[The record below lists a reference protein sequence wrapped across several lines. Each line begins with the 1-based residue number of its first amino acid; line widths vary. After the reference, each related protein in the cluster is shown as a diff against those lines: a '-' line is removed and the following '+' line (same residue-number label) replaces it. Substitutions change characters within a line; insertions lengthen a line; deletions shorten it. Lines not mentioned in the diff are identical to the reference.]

1 MAKKDNPSGS
11 HRFNDYYGEKYGQ
24 RWAALKEA
32 MLKESH
38 PILLSDKLVSPY
50 YMDQASIIAADILP
64 ISENYSVLDMC
75 AAPGGKTLVI
85 ALRLN
90 GTGSLVS
97 NDRSAARRNRLLKV
111 LDSCLSQNLRSVVKV
126 TGHDSS
132 KWSLYEKDM
141 YDCVLLDAPCSS
153 ERHVINDS
161 KALDEWSSNR
171 PKMLSKQQFAMLC
184 AALDA
189 AKNGGYILY
198 STCSICDMENE
209 EVIERLFKK
218 RENRFEE
225 VDMLCINPQ
234 LEICSEKLSHGR
246 IILPDVQDGL
256 GPLYFCLIRKLS

>member
-11 HRFNDYYGEKYGQ
+11 RKFNDYYGDKYGS
-24 RWAALKEA
+24 RWPSLKEA

-38 PILLSDKLVSPY
+38 PILLSEELASPY
-50 YMDQASIIAADILP
+50 YMDQASIIAANILP
-64 ISENYSVLDMC
+64 ISESYSVLDMC

-90 GTGSLVS
+90 GNGSLVS
-97 NDRSAARRNRLLKV
+97 NDRSAARRNRLLNV
-111 LDSCLSQNLRSVVKV
+111 LDSCLPQNLRSVVKV
-126 TGHDSS
+126 TGHDST

-141 YDCVLLDAPCSS
+141 YDSVLLDAPCSS

-161 KALDEWSSNR
+161 KALDEWSPNR

-184 AALDA
+184 AAFDA
-189 AKNGGYILY
+189 AKSGGFILY

-209 EVIERLFKK
+209 DVIDRLFKK

-225 VDMLCINPQ
+225 VDMLSINPQ
-234 LEICSEKLSHGR
+234 LETCSEKLSHGR